1 MSPVPDA
8 RTQLEAALKT
18 PSGHFVYE
26 SGHHGD
32 LWVDLLSLTARAP
45 LMRACG
51 SELARLAR
59 PQAPQVVCG
68 PLVGGAFLAHFT
80 ASELGLPAVLAE
92 KVVEEDMRYRVPPSL
107 RRLVAGQRVL
117 LVDDAINAGS
127 AGRSTA
133 RDLKEAGAQ
142 VVALGTLLAMGEGG
156 ERLAGELG
164 VPLHALLRRERKLWK
179 PDECPLCRRGVPL
192 SFDLM
197 RGD

>member
-1 MSPVPDA
+1 MPPVPDA
-8 RTQLEAALKT
+8 RTLLEAALQT

-32 LWVDLLSLTARAP
+32 LWVDLLRLTSRSP
-45 LMRACG
+45 LMRACA

-59 PQAPQVVCG
+59 PQAPEVVCG

-92 KVVEEDMRYRVPPSL
+92 KVVEDDMRYRVPPSL
-107 RRLVAGQRVL
+107 RSLVKGKRVL
-117 LVDDAINAGS
+117 LVDDAINAGA

-133 RDLKEAGAQ
+133 RDLKEASAR
-142 VVALGTLLAMGEGG
+142 VVALGTLLAMGDGG
-156 ERLAGELG
+156 ERLASELG
-164 VPLHALLRRERKLWK
+164 VPLHALARRPRNLWR
-179 PDECPLCRRGVPL
+179 PDDCPLCDKGLPL

-197 RGD
+197 RGE